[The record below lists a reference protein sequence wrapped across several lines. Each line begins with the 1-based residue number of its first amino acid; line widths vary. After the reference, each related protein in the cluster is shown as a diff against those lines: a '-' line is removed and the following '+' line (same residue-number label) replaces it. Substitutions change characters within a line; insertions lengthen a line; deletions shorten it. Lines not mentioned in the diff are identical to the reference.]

1 MRRDP
6 SGFPCVCTAAMY
18 VCLAIST
25 PSFGV
30 QARLCPRICPF
41 KRDPSVFKHVC
52 ELVFVDLHAIF
63 RCSSTSC
70 LQTPPRGPRVHAAV
84 QTFYASKLHTLCH
97 GCMRCKLYGELY
109 IDSQETKI
117 MLANFTPCATGA
129 CGANFMANFTSTPNL
144 QRGNENHAC
153 KLHTVGHGYMRSI
166 CEIIRGCATG
176 AN

>member
-1 MRRDP
+1 
-6 SGFPCVCTAAMY
+6 MY

-30 QARLCPRICPF
+30 QGRLCPRICPF

-129 CGANFMANFTSTPNL
+129 CGANSVANFTSRRHKLYCKPYMDSKSSK
-144 QRGNENHAC
+144 RKRSRAC
-153 KLHTVGHGYMRSI
+153 KLFTP
-166 CEIIRGCATG
+166 CKIIRGCATG